1 MGRIK
6 TSFVKH
12 VAKDLVERYPQK
24 FSIDYD
30 QNKKSL
36 SEVMNFESKR
46 MRNIVA
52 GYLVTLKRQEK
63 RLIS

>member
-12 VAKDLVERYPQK
+12 VARDLVERYPSK
-24 FSIDYD
+24 FSIDYE
-30 QNKKSL
+30 QNKKDL
-36 SEVMNFESKR
+36 SEVMIFESKR

-52 GYLVTLKRQEK
+52 GYLVTLKSQQK
-63 RLIS
+63 G

>member
-12 VAKDLVERYPQK
+12 VARELAERYPDK
-24 FSIDYD
+24 FSNDYE
-30 QNKKSL
+30 QNKKDL
-36 SEVMNFESKR
+36 SVVMNFESKR

-63 RLIS
+63 G

>member
-12 VAKDLVERYPQK
+12 VARDLVERYPGK
-24 FSIDYD
+24 FSIDYE
-30 QNKKSL
+30 QNKKDL
-36 SEVMNFESKR
+36 SEVMTFESKR

-52 GYLVTLKRQEK
+52 GYLVTLKSQQK
-63 RLIS
+63 G

>member
-12 VAKDLVERYPQK
+12 VAKDLIERYPDK
-24 FSIDYD
+24 FSVDYEK
-30 QNKKSL
+30 NKADL
-36 SEVMNFESKR
+36 AQVMTFESKR

-52 GYLVTLKRQEK
+52 GYLSVLRRQQK
-63 RLIS
+63 G